1 MSALQD
7 RLSSR
12 IDELERT
19 EKANEEKLRL
29 HEQLSSQRQEALLA
43 TIEALEEEVAGLK
56 ARLDVATNPIFAN
69 TVTGPKTTTVV
80 SEDNKGRAEDKLTE
94 KSAGLSASIDDVE
107 LSEESDKVSRSQ
119 VSLVL
124 SKENELER
132 KESRPSI
139 EGGPPCLKHATE
151 SEPTVLNTHSSENIL
166 VLRSSKSGTHQSSV
180 PASYADQVRRD
191 GPSTVVDASTADG
204 FTRVV
209 RRKRSRGTGGRVPVS
224 SQQASRSASTG
235 LRGAERVRCKA
246 FHLARVSLEST
257 PQDVIAFCRKA
268 RVTVTGCYIL
278 PSRVW
283 GTQSFK
289 VYIDEA
295 CEQQVLGETFW
306 PAHLRCRLWE
316 REPPRSNVERGKDD
330 APSSRSS
337 RPASPSA

>member
-1 MSALQD
+1 MLVKEGKH
-7 RLSSR
+7 REE
-12 IDELERT
+12 ELRQQ
-19 EKANEEKLRL
+19 
-29 HEQLSSQRQEALLA
+29 EQMHLKRHQALLA
-43 TIEALEEEVAGLK
+43 TVEALEERIDTLATQLAEARCLRSKHNSSDIDSDLAEPNTAGDDCLPP
-56 ARLDVATNPIFAN
+56 RLTSSSSDETRLQVVATLRDSTQAP
-69 TVTGPKTTTVV
+69 TKTPT
-80 SEDNKGRAEDKLTE
+80 
-94 KSAGLSASIDDVE
+94 
-107 LSEESDKVSRSQ
+107 
-119 VSLVL
+119 SLVAEPQHDQPEDIPDPDVPFSACTSL
-124 SKENELER
+124 TGVATAPASER
-132 KESRPSI
+132 LPD
-139 EGGPPCLKHATE
+139 AT
-151 SEPTVLNTHSSENIL
+151 SPAGMASNLDDGRL
-166 VLRSSKSGTHQSSV
+166 PSV
-180 PASYADQVRRD
+180 PTPYADQVRRD

-278 PSRVW
+278 RSRVW